1 MFFQSLLATF
11 AKSLQHEDCSKLFN
25 ACRRFWNSRRDR
37 VSEKNSN
44 VLQQFED
51 GSIFDLHQPPISM
64 HPGRLS
70 NDLHLADD
78 IISRRSLTLSAASS
92 HSCLRVTSI

>member
-1 MFFQSLLATF
+1 MF
-11 AKSLQHEDCSKLFN
+11 AKNLEQEDCSNMFDTCKQFWTT
-25 ACRRFWNSRRDR
+25 RFTR
-37 VSEKNSN
+37 VADKEPAN
-44 VLQQFED
+44 VLQKFED

-70 NDLHLADD
+70 DDLHLADD
-78 IISRRSLTLSAASS
+78 IISRRSLTLSTASS